1 MFCRNCGSEVAEQA
15 VVCVACGCAPRNG
28 RNYCQN
34 CGAETNPAAEVCLK
48 CGVKLTVVAKTGDK
62 SKLAAGL
69 LGIFLGGLG
78 IHRFY
83 LGYVGI
89 GIAQIIVTLI
99 TFGIGGIWGF
109 IEGIMILTDVI
120 DKDAKGMPLRE

>member
-1 MFCRNCGSEVAEQA
+1 VFCRNCGSEVAEQA
-15 VVCVACGCAPRNG
+15 VVCVTCGCSPRNG
-28 RNYCQN
+28 KNYCQN
-34 CGAETNPAAEVCLK
+34 CGAETSPVAEVCLK
-48 CGVKLTVVAKTGDK
+48 CGVKLTVAAKAGDK